1 MESEIGRRENM
12 YTIID
17 LLDKL
22 ITIEQR
28 GYEMYKLIS
37 LMDDID
43 SNIKLVARILASEEL
58 RHSQI
63 YKDLKKE
70 MEKIDLPKIDFS
82 VYDKA
87 SNLISSFRYPTSGH
101 IASVEELLRFALD
114 FEEQGISLVM
124 SIQGLLIRETQD
136 SASITYNVLTQIIEE
151 ERKHIENIER
161 FLPKVL

>member
-1 MESEIGRRENM
+1 M

-22 ITIEQR
+22 ITIEQK
-28 GYEMYKLIS
+28 GYEMYRLIS

-43 SNIKLVARILASEEL
+43 NNIKLVAKILAKEEQ
-58 RHSQI
+58 RHGNI
-63 YKDLKKE
+63 YKDLKTE
-70 MEKIDLPKIDFS
+70 MQKIDLPMIDFS

-87 SNLISSFRYPTSGH
+87 SNLISSFRYPSSGH
-101 IASVEELLRFALD
+101 ISSVEELLRFALN

-124 SIQGLLIRETQD
+124 SIQGLLIRETGD
-136 SASITYNVLTQIIEE
+136 SSSITYNVLTQIIEE